1 MNWKARIAF
10 VGLLG
15 CILSASV
22 VLAQRGGPGVAP
34 SLPSGVEALAPS
46 PPLGP
51 PPDAAAVARGTVLY
65 ERTFNCAACHG
76 LTGRGGP
83 SNAPDVT
90 LSALA
95 MQPDNG
101 SALAAFIRVGRPDK
115 GMPPIGV
122 QLTEQ
127 DAADLSA
134 KVRSLGFAAAP
145 VAQAGRAGG
154 RGAATGPGG
163 APLPAAL
170 AGQNLSILVGDP
182 ALGKRY
188 FEGSVGKCATCHAV
202 SEGETK
208 PAASLAHIATK
219 YPDPKLMQNAML
231 INRDL
236 NWSPRT
242 NRDVTATVTFADGR
256 VLKGYLT
263 SVSDFKV
270 VIRDDAERE
279 TEIVR
284 KDNEPKVVLTDRLQ
298 HHLDLLAI
306 YMDNDIHNLTAY
318 LATLK

>member
-1 MNWKARIAF
+1 MDWKSRAARIGL
-10 VGLLG
+10 VGG
-15 CILSASV
+15 ILSTSV
-22 VLAQRGGPGVAP
+22 VPFAQRGGAGATPPAPGVQ
-34 SLPSGVEALAPS
+34 VVAPS
-46 PPLGP
+46 PPLGSQ
-51 PPDAAAVARGTVLY
+51 PDPAAVARGTVLY
-65 ERTFNCAACHG
+65 ERVLNCAACHG

-83 SNAPDVT
+83 NNAPDLT

-101 SALAAFIRVGRPDK
+101 PALAAFIRVGRPER
-115 GMPPIGV
+115 GMPPV
-122 QLTEQ
+122 ATPLTEQ

-134 KVRSLGFAAAP
+134 KLRSLGFAAAP
-145 VAQAGRAGG
+145 LAAGAAAGRGG
-154 RGAATGPGG
+154 P
-163 APLPAAL
+163 PLPAAL
-170 AGQNLSILVGDP
+170 AGQNLSIIVGDP
-182 ALGKRY
+182 GLGKRY
-188 FEGSVGKCATCHAV
+188 FEGSVGKCSTCHAV
-202 SEGETK
+202 RDGEAK
-208 PAASLAHIATK
+208 SAASLAHIATK

-231 INRDL
+231 INRGL

-242 NRDVTATVTFADGR
+242 NRDVTATVTYADGR
-256 VLKGYLT
+256 TLKGYLT